1 MAHTQTNQSWSDA
14 VGMVETRG
22 LIAALEALD
31 TMAKAAQIRMLS
43 VRRAGS
49 GLVTVIVAGDVA
61 AVQSAVAAGSAA
73 ASRTGEELIGSN
85 VIPRPHPDLWPA
97 LMDSGVWR

>member
-1 MAHTQTNQSWSDA
+1 MAQKQTAQTRSEA
-14 VGMVETRG
+14 VGMVETLG

-31 TMAKAAQIRMLS
+31 TMVKAAQVRMLS

-61 AVQSAVAAGSAA
+61 AVQSAVTAGSAA
-73 ASRTGEELIGSN
+73 VNRTGEELICAS
-85 VIPRPHPDLWPA
+85 VIARPHPDLWPA
-97 LMDSGVWR
+97 IMG

>member
-1 MAHTQTNQSWSDA
+1 MAQMKTVQTRSES

-31 TMAKAAQIRMLS
+31 TMAKAAQVRMLS
-43 VRRAGS
+43 VRREGS

-61 AVQSAVAAGSAA
+61 AVQSAVTSGSAA
-73 ASRTGEELIGSN
+73 ASRTKEELIGAN
-85 VIPRPHPDLWPA
+85 VIPSPHPDLWPA
-97 LMDSGVWR
+97 LMD

>member
-1 MAHTQTNQSWSDA
+1 MAPQTTSTQTRSEA

-22 LIAALEALD
+22 LIAALESLD
-31 TMAKAAQIRMLS
+31 TMAKAAQVRMLS
-43 VRRAGS
+43 FRRAGS

-61 AVQSAVAAGSAA
+61 AVQSAVAAGEAA
-73 ASRTGEELIGSN
+73 ADRTGEELISAC

-97 LMDSGVWR
+97 LKD

>member
-1 MAHTQTNQSWSDA
+1 MGHMQTVQSRSEA

-22 LIAALEALD
+22 LTAALEALD
-31 TMAKAAQIRMLS
+31 TMAKAAQVRMLS
-43 VRRAGS
+43 FRRAGS

-73 ASRTGEELIGSN
+73 VDRTREDLIAAN

-97 LMDSGVWR
+97 IVD

>member
-1 MAHTQTNQSWSDA
+1 MGHMQTVQSRSEA

-22 LIAALEALD
+22 LTAALEALD
-31 TMAKAAQIRMLS
+31 TMAKAAQVRMLS
-43 VRRAGS
+43 FRRAGS

-73 ASRTGEELIGSN
+73 VDRTGEDLIAAN

-97 LMDSGVWR
+97 IID